1 MDMRV
6 PMPRDWL
13 RARARLAHA
22 GERLAEVEV
31 ETLLEQVP
39 AILYVAEVGVSG
51 RWHYVSQGVEALLG
65 FTPQEWIDDPGLWA
79 RQMHPEDRDRVF
91 EREEGLEDPGTP
103 DDYRM
108 RHRDGNTVWVRDEA
122 ALVTDAKGRV
132 HWYGVISDITDHK
145 LAEAELERRAEQQA
159 AVARVGEY
167 ALRSQDVLELMR
179 HALDQAIRITGAAAG
194 AVLEYADAEGEV
206 LVARVEVGGPTVEM
220 RARSAHA
227 AERGD
232 AADAGPRLAPR
243 AADPRA
249 SGHYGCFYLP
259 DELAEGLACQ
269 MSGRESRWGVLWLA
283 NAGGGTFGPAD
294 ADFAQAL
301 ANILSDAI
309 QQRAVEDD
317 IRYQAAHDPLTGL
330 PNRVLFLERLRDAL
344 AQPDAALA
352 VVLLDV
358 DNFKLVNDSL
368 GHGAGDE
375 LLTRIAPRLRTVLRP
390 GDTIARFGGD
400 EFVMLVEK
408 IADEPSAARTAER
421 IVAAFDAPFDLAAGE
436 HFAKV
441 SVGVAIASQPGTTP
455 TSMLRDADAA
465 LYQAKAKGRAR
476 SEVFNEAM
484 HARTVARLSIE
495 NDLRRALEHEELF
508 VVYQP
513 VVSLRDGSIDSVEA
527 LLRWQHPKRGL
538 ISPLE
543 FIPVAEESGM
553 IEPIGRWVLE
563 SACAQAARW
572 ERERPDAAPVG
583 ISVNLSIRQFM
594 ARDLE
599 GTVARAL
606 GAAGIGPS
614 SLCLEITESVLM
626 REPEA
631 VSKTVQ
637 RMAALGVRFVLDDFG
652 TGYSSLAYLGELPID
667 GVKIDRSF
675 VQTLNSSERTAA
687 ITRAILR
694 MAQALSIDV
703 IAEGVE
709 TELQIEALR
718 ALGCNRAQGFYFSR
732 PLAPERIPELLAVA
746 ESARARPASS
756 RAAAS
761 GVS

>member
-1 MDMRV
+1 MISRGASKSSAAGPWTDWPSTLASYASV
-6 PMPRDWL
+6 PIALAIMQFPLPRGWL

-39 AILYVAEVGVSG
+39 AILYVADVGVAG
-51 RWHYVSQGVEALLG
+51 KWHYVSQGVEALLG
-65 FTPQEWIDDPGLWA
+65 FTAQEWTDDPGLWA

-91 EREEGLEDPGTP
+91 EREEGLEDPSTP

-108 RHRDGNTVWVRDEA
+108 RHRDGRTVWVRDEA

-159 AVARVGEY
+159 AVARLGEH
-167 ALRSQDVLELMR
+167 ALGREDVLELMR
-179 HALDQAIRITGAAAG
+179 HALDEAIRITGAAAG
-194 AVLEYADAEGEV
+194 AVLEYADAEGEI
-206 LVARVEVGGPTVEM
+206 LVARAEVGAPLADM
-220 RARSAHA
+220 RAR
-227 AERGD
+227 R
-232 AADAGPRLAPR
+232 R
-243 AADPRA
+243 RA
-249 SGHYGCFYLP
+249 S
-259 DELAEGLACQ
+259 ERAE
-269 MSGRESRWGVLWLA
+269 A
-283 NAGGGTFGPAD
+283 NG
-294 ADFAQAL
+294 
-301 ANILSDAI
+301 
-309 QQRAVEDD
+309 E
-317 IRYQAAHDPLTGL
+317 
-330 PNRVLFLERLRDAL
+330 
-344 AQPDAALA
+344 LA
-352 VVLLDV
+352 VVLLDI

-390 GDTIARFGGD
+390 GDTVARFGGD

-408 IADEPSAARTAER
+408 IADEPSAAATAER

-441 SVGVAIASQPGTTP
+441 SVGVAIASPPGSTP
-455 TSMLRDADAA
+455 TSLLRDADAA

-476 SEVFNEAM
+476 SEVFNQAM

-495 NDLRRALEHEELF
+495 NDLRRALDYEELF

-513 VVSLRDGSIDSVEA
+513 VVSLRDGSIDSMEA
-527 LLRWQHPKRGL
+527 LLRWAHPKRGL

-563 SACAQAARW
+563 SACAHAGQW

-606 GAAGIGPS
+606 GAADIDPS

-637 RMAALGVRFVLDDFG
+637 RVAALGVRFLLDDFG

-709 TELQIEALR
+709 NELQIEALR
-718 ALGCNRAQGFYFSR
+718 ALGCDRAQGFYFSR
-732 PLAPERIPELLAVA
+732 PVRPERIPELLAAA
-746 ESARARPASS
+746 ESARARSASS

-761 GVS
+761 GVR